1 MLRCAPQL
9 DTHTQWRRFG
19 LMKAVVAHA
28 VNDFSVVNVDLD
40 PPKVGEVLVRM
51 RATGICHSDLS
62 IINGTIRWKLPS
74 VLGHEGAGVV
84 EQIGEGVTS
93 VKPGDH
99 VVLSFVPNCGDCY
112 HCDRSE
118 PHLCQKNKPHGG
130 LLDGTSR
137 VKLNGQEIAVMSFL
151 GNMAEYCVVPA
162 VCVVAV
168 DKSHD
173 FKAAALVGCGV
184 TTGVGAAIK
193 TAEVKPGSTV
203 AVFGCGGVGLN
214 VIQGARIA
222 GAAKIIAVDLS
233 VEKMEMARAFGA
245 TDAINPGAGDAF
257 KQVLDLTGGIGVDY
271 AFEVVGSGKLIEQC
285 FKATRMNGMAVLVG
299 VGRADDRFSLNA
311 MIVPFT
317 AKTIKG
323 CMYGSCN
330 FKVDFPMYLDL
341 YRQRK
346 LDLDR
351 LITRT
356 YSIDEAPQAFADLE
370 RGANAR
376 GVIVY

>member
-1 MLRCAPQL
+1 
-9 DTHTQWRRFG
+9 
-19 LMKAVVAHA
+19 MKAVVAHA
-28 VNDFSVVNVDLD
+28 VNEFSVANVTLD
-40 PPKVGEVLVRM
+40 KPKTGEVLVKM
-51 RATGICHSDLS
+51 KATGICHSDLS

-74 VLGHEGAGVV
+74 VLGHEGAGIV
-84 EQIGEGVTS
+84 EEVGEGVTN

-99 VVLSFVPNCGDCY
+99 VVLSFVPNCGNCY
-112 HCDRSE
+112 FCDHHE
-118 PHLCQKNKPHGG
+118 PHLCAQNKPHGG
-130 LLDGTSR
+130 LIDGTSR
-137 VKLNGQEIAVMSFL
+137 VKLDGKEITVMSFL
-151 GNMAEYCVVPA
+151 GNMAEYCVVPS
-162 VCVVAV
+162 VCVVSI

-233 VEKMEMARAFGA
+233 AERMELARSFGA
-245 TDAINPGAGDAF
+245 TDVIDPKTDAF
-257 KQVLDLTGGIGVDY
+257 KQVLDMTNGIGVDY
-271 AFEVVGSGKLIEQC
+271 AFEVVGMGKLVEAC
-285 FKATRMNGMAVLVG
+285 FKATRMGGMTVLVG
-299 VGRADDRFSLNA
+299 VGRADDRFSFNA

-317 AKTIKG
+317 AKTIRG
-323 CMYGSCN
+323 CMYGSAN

-341 YRQRK
+341 YRQKK

-351 LITRT
+351 LVTRT
-356 YSIDEAPQAFADLE
+356 YTIDEAPEAFADLE
-370 RGANAR
+370 KGVNAR

>member
-1 MLRCAPQL
+1 
-9 DTHTQWRRFG
+9 
-19 LMKAVVAHA
+19 MKAVVAHA
-28 VNDFSVVNVDLD
+28 IDDFSVVDVDLD
-40 PPKVGEVLVRM
+40 APKVGEVLVKM
-51 RATGICHSDLS
+51 QATGICHSDLS

-74 VLGHEGAGVV
+74 VLGHEGAGIV
-84 EQIGEGVTS
+84 EEVGEGVTN
-93 VKPGDH
+93 VAPGDH
-99 VVLSFVPNCGDCY
+99 VVLSFVPNCGDCFF
-112 HCDRSE
+112 CNRSE

-130 LLDGTSR
+130 LMDGTSR
-137 VKLNGQEIAVMSFL
+137 VRLNGEEIAVMSFL
-151 GNMAEYCVVPA
+151 GNMAEYCVVPS
-162 VCVVAV
+162 VCVVAI

-193 TAEVKPGSTV
+193 TAEVKTGSTV

-222 GAAKIIAVDLS
+222 GAAQIIAVDLS
-233 VEKMEMARAFGA
+233 TEKLELAKLFGA
-245 TDAINPGAGDAF
+245 TDTVAPGEGDTF
-257 KQVLDLTGGIGVDY
+257 KEILGLTGGMGVDY
-271 AFEVVGSGKLIEQC
+271 AFEVVGSGKLVEQC
-285 FKATRMNGMAVLVG
+285 FKSTRMNGMTVLVG
-299 VGRADDRFSLNA
+299 VGRTDDRFSFNA

-323 CMYGSCN
+323 CMYGSAN
-330 FKVDFPMYLDL
+330 FKVDFPLYLDL
-341 YRQRK
+341 YRQKK

-356 YSIDEAPQAFADLE
+356 YSIDEAPQAFEDLE
-370 RGANAR
+370 KGVNAR